1 MGRYIL
7 RRIAAMIPT
16 LFGVSVL
23 IFIVLRIIPGDPTS
37 VIFGAETTMLSEAD
51 KQRLQDDLGLNKPLY
66 QQYLSWMGDILTGD
80 LGHSFFR
87 KATVADMIATRGP
100 ISIQIAIMAVLF
112 SWVVGIPLG
121 VVSAVRRNSW
131 KDNTIRGL
139 SAVFLAL
146 PEFWVGVMIVVTG
159 ILYFSWRP
167 PLELVYFWEDP
178 RKNLEMTIGPAIALG
193 LVAAAYLTRITR
205 SSVLEVLHAD
215 YVRTARAKGLIE
227 RRVLFRHVLRTAV
240 LPIITLSGL
249 TLAGLLGG
257 AVAVEVAFSVPGLGT
272 ALVKALTERD
282 YMVIQNLVLMYA
294 VIFSVMN
301 LLVDLSYGWL
311 DPRIRYD

>member
-1 MGRYIL
+1 M
-7 RRIAAMIPT
+7 M
-16 LFGVSVL
+16 
-23 IFIVLRIIPGDPTS
+23 
-37 VIFGAETTMLSEAD
+37 
-51 KQRLQDDLGLNKPLY
+51 
-66 QQYLSWMGDILTGD
+66 
-80 LGHSFFR
+80 
-87 KATVADMIATRGP
+87 ATPGP
-100 ISIQIAIMAVLF
+100 ISFQIALMVVVF
-112 SWVVGIPLG
+112 SWVLGVPLG
-121 VVSAVRRNSW
+121 VISAIRRNSW
-131 KDNTIRGL
+131 QDNAIRGG

-167 PLELVYFWEDP
+167 PLELVYLWEDP
-178 RKNLEMTIGPAIALG
+178 VNNLQMTIGPAIALG

-205 SSVLEVLHAD
+205 SAVLEVLHAD
-215 YVRTARAKGLIE
+215 YVRTARAKGVAE
-227 RRVLFRHVLRTAV
+227 RLVLFRHVLRTA
-240 LPIITLSGL
+240 LMPIITLSGL

-294 VIFSVMN
+294 VIFSVAN
-301 LLVDLSYGWL
+301 LLVDLAYGWL